1 MQEEIGTA
9 AGSIWQA
16 LNTRGELSLAQLK
29 KEVKAK
35 TPLFDWAIGWLARE
49 DRIAITPKKSSFRVR
64 LREAQATATSV
75 SSVGRLPGKDKA
87 SLR

>member
-16 LNTRGELSLAQLK
+16 LNSKGELSLVRLK
-29 KEVKAK
+29 RTVKGN

-49 DRIAITPKKSSFRVR
+49 DKIVITPEKRSFR
-64 LREAQATATSV
+64 LHFKQTQA
-75 SSVGRLPGKDKA
+75 KA
-87 SLR
+87 ADVF